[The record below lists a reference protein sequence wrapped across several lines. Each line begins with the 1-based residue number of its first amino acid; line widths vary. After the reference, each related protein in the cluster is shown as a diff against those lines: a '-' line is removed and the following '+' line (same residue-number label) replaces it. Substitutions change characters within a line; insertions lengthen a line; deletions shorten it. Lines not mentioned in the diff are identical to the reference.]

1 MTNLAYF
8 SVLLLI
14 PLVPAVVIYRTLP
27 TESAH
32 VAGTFHGMRIK
43 LSGAF
48 AAYFALVLI
57 GVWTLPRPSA
67 QSSSHYQV
75 WRIKGSVTGADPNI
89 FDYERDIQLRVN
101 PFGERKPDGTFT
113 IDVLCTEDEVGR
125 WEFPTL
131 SVEGK
136 GYFKQSVDLNDTSK
150 VEPIGYRE
158 LRIKKDFALKPV
170 STPAPTSSP
179 LQ

>member
-1 MTNLAYF
+1 MNSLVYF
-8 SVLLLI
+8 SILLLI

-57 GVWTLPRPSA
+57 GIVTLPRPPA
-67 QSSSHYQV
+67 DSSSHYQV
-75 WRIKGSVTGADPNI
+75 WRIKGTVTGADPNI
-89 FDYERDIQLRVN
+89 FDYERDLQLRVN
-101 PFGERKPDGTFT
+101 PFGVRNSNGTFT
-113 IDVLCTEDEVGR
+113 IDVLRTEDEVGR

-136 GYFKQSVDLNDTSK
+136 GYLKQSVDLNDKNK
-150 VEPIGYRE
+150 VENAGYRE

-170 STPAPTSSP
+170 PTPTPS
-179 LQ
+179 Q